1 MKKRVIIF
9 VSVVLLALAIVP
21 VINLKLGTK
30 QQEGQRWWSRS
41 ILYNFDFALPYL
53 SRVFYPLG
61 ISISPNQVIIGK
73 DNWLYL
79 GDKYVKTVT
88 SRRTGATVEDI
99 AMVKRI
105 GLATKELDQWLKLK
119 GVSLYQVM
127 LAPNKATIYSEFL
140 PDWARS
146 AANTNSVIETL
157 LSNLDSTNVSKEIY
171 VDTKPALMA
180 AKAEFSAPLYYKTD
194 THWDSLGA
202 WVAFRAFAKA
212 IDRKEYGLRWL
223 SDQQVHILDV
233 REQAG
238 GDLANFLRMAE
249 MLQLSEVIIKIDSEH
264 PIETEQYDFEVET
277 GHLTVSD
284 GKPKVG
290 VQPPL
295 LIKSKYALNQKKVLW
310 LHDSFGGAMSP
321 FMAATFTETLKI
333 QYGVTDSAL
342 LAKLVDTYKP
352 DYVFITV
359 VERAALAV
367 CFENLPPVI
376 ARIDTSNP

>member
-9 VSVVLLALAIVP
+9 VSVVLLVLVVVP
-21 VINLKLGTK
+21 VINLNLETAQKK
-30 QQEGQRWWSRS
+30 AGQKWWSRS
-41 ILYNFDFALPYL
+41 VLYNFDFALPYL

-73 DNWLYL
+73 DGWLYL
-79 GDKYVKTVT
+79 GDEYVKTVT
-88 SRRTGATVEDI
+88 SRRSGATAEDI
-99 AMVKRI
+99 AMAKKI
-105 GLATKELDQWLKLK
+105 GLATKELDQWLKRK

-146 AANTNSVIETL
+146 AANTHSVIDTL
-157 LSNLDSTNVSKEIY
+157 LSNVSPEIY
-171 VDTKPALMA
+171 VDTRPALIA
-180 AKAEFSAPLYYKTD
+180 AKTQFSAPLYYKTD

-212 IDRKEYGLRWL
+212 IDQKAAGLRWL

-233 REQAG
+233 NEHKG

-264 PIETEQYDFEVET
+264 PIETEQYDFDVET

-290 VQPPL
+290 VQLPL

-333 QYGVTDSAL
+333 QYGATDSAL
-342 LAKLVDTYKP
+342 LAKLVDAYKP

-376 ARIDTSNP
+376 AR